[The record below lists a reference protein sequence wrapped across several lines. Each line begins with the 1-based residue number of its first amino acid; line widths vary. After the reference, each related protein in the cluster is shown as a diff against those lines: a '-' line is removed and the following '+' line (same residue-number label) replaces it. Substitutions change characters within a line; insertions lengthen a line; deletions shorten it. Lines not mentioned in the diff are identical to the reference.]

1 MTSSR
6 SAADAQ
12 GRTDLRDAGSS
23 RLEFQGEPPT
33 TAPDQHVRGRDA
45 GWRSPEEVEAI
56 LARRRARALAHFAEI
71 VDGLAD
77 RECPIC
83 GYRGRFSPVRH
94 KVDVWC
100 PSCDS
105 RSRHRLIQ
113 LWLEREAPVA
123 KGGSVLHFAAEPC
136 LRPAF
141 EAVAGEYVTADL
153 EPGFDLQLNIEAM
166 ALTDERFDF
175 IMANH
180 VLEHVDDARAFAEIR
195 RVLKPGGVAAI
206 TAPVIEGW
214 DTGLDEPRIESIN
227 LRRLVMSDP
236 DHRRWYGRDIRDRI
250 ERAGF
255 ALTEFTAQEPDVTLH
270 GLARA
275 EKIFVCRKV

>member
-1 MTSSR
+1 MTSPR
-6 SAADAQ
+6 KTAGA
-12 GRTDLRDAGSS
+12 AGSF
-23 RLEFQGEPPT
+23 EAPMFDFGDQPPT

-45 GWRSPEEVEAI
+45 GWRSPDEIEAI
-56 LARRRARALAHFAEI
+56 LARRRARAIAHFTEI

-105 RSRHRLIQ
+105 RARHRLIQ
-113 LWLEREAPVA
+113 LWLQRARPVA
-123 KGGSVLHFAAEPC
+123 RGASVLHFAAEEC

-153 EPGFDLQLNIEAM
+153 EPGFDLQLDIEEM
-166 ALTDERFDF
+166 ELPDERFDVL
-175 IMANH
+175 MANH
-180 VLEHVDDARAFAEIR
+180 VIEHVDDAKALAEIR
-195 RVLKPGGVAAI
+195 RVLKPGGIAAI

-214 DTGLDEPRIESIN
+214 DDGLDQPRVESIN

-250 ERAGF
+250 TAAGF
-255 ALTEFTAQEPDVTLH
+255 ALTEFTAEEPDVTLH
-270 GLARA
+270 GLARG
-275 EKIFVCRKV
+275 EKIFIGHKV